1 MGLIGRVKR
10 HLRISLIKGYRRPYF
25 LVLSSLLLLAQL
37 LFYSLTNAYLASMD
51 SSQTIFLA
59 KFHPPR

>member
-1 MGLIGRVKR
+1 MGLIGRVQR
-10 HLRISLIKGYRRPYF
+10 RLRISLIKEYRQPGF
-25 LVLSSLLLLAQL
+25 LILSSLLLLAKL

-59 KFHPPR
+59 QFHPPR

>member
-1 MGLIGRVKR
+1 MGLIGRVQH
-10 HLRISLIKGYRRPYF
+10 HLRISLIKGYRQPCF